1 MPTVTNAFVQKY
13 LIAKAIKKR
22 TCAKVRNP
30 IKSSN
35 QSRTSIVAKVA
46 NSHRNRT
53 YGLHFMKNIDDFKF
67 QRMFRLSRKA
77 FYHLHGLIKT
87 EISPRSPQKAINSS
101 GSPISSVTKLAATL
115 RFLAGGSYL
124 DICALFGLDPNNF
137 FSKHYVLWPTIE
149 AIDRIVPLGLSLKS
163 DDLKQ
168 TSEEFSKFSH
178 GKLKGC
184 IMAIDGWVCKT
195 RQPMVK
201 EVGLDVKA
209 YRNRKS
215 CWAIVVLAGCD
226 ARLRFNMVSAR
237 SSGSTHDHLIWE
249 SSVVKNRLDEEFKNG
264 SLRNTDYYVIGDE
277 AFVCTDHLLTPWS
290 GKNLE
295 PCKDSFNYY
304 LSSMRQCIERAFG
317 LLTQRW
323 GIFWRPL
330 ACRFDK
336 WSTIVTVCCK
346 LHNLCIDL
354 NDDAIQDRYH
364 RDNLPGDSR
373 DLVAN
378 DPVDDEAERGDRR
391 PGGHARSMRMSLTQE
406 LQRSG
411 CLRPSHAFAN
421 SKVMN

>member
-1 MPTVTNAFVQKY
+1 MPTLTPTFIYNF
-13 LIAKAIKKR
+13 LIRKAVSKLKSAKAR
-22 TCAKVRNP
+22 RSVLNP
-30 IKSSN
+30 
-35 QSRTSIVAKVA
+35 QPRTSVIARVA
-46 NSHRNRT
+46 NTHRNRT
-53 YGLHFMKNIDDFKF
+53 YGLEFMKNIDDFKF

-77 FYHLHGLIKT
+77 FYHLHELIKS
-87 EISPRSPQKAINSS
+87 EISPRFPQHAINSS

-124 DICALFGLDPNNF
+124 DICALFGLDATNF
-137 FSKHYVLWPTIE
+137 FAKHYVLWPTID
-149 AIDRIVPLGLSLKS
+149 AIDRKLSLGLSLNADSLKRTS
-163 DDLKQ
+163 D
-168 TSEEFSKFSH
+168 EFAAFSH
-178 GKLKGC
+178 GKLNGC

-209 YRNRKS
+209 FRNRKS

-249 SSVVKNRLDEEFKNG
+249 SSAVKNRLDEEFKNG
-264 SLRNTDYYVIGDE
+264 SLRDTDYYVIGDE
-277 AFVCTDHLLTPWS
+277 AFVCTNHLLTPWS
-290 GKNLE
+290 GKSLD
-295 PCKDSFNYY
+295 PYKDSFNYY

-317 LLTQRW
+317 LLTKRW

-346 LHNLCIDL
+346 LHNLCIDF
-354 NDDAIQDRYH
+354 NDESIKDRYH
-364 RDNLPGDSR
+364 RDTRPGDSHEVI
-373 DLVAN
+373 DN
-378 DPVDDEAERGDRR
+378 YPIDEEAEKGDRR
-391 PGGHARSMRMSLTQE
+391 PGGHARSMRMKLTNDLERQ
-406 LQRSG
+406 G

-421 SKVMN
+421 SKAQI